1 MGINLFI
8 IALTSALCFAMALVL
23 TQFGLRTIRPFTGA
37 VIALP
42 ITAVFF
48 AAIFYQTA
56 VWSDWDRE
64 SAATFAIVGLIFPV
78 GITLLTFFLNSLVGP
93 NLTGALGNL
102 TPFFAMTSAIFLLN
116 ETPNGTQLVG
126 AVGVCIGVMLL
137 FNGNLHVDKRLLY
150 GASGLPLAAAALRGI
165 SQPLIKIGLIGWPS
179 PVAAVTIGYITSSL
193 AIGLFAFFRGK
204 KAVRLPLSG
213 FAWFTATGLVNGL
226 AVLLLY
232 MALELGSVAVVAPLI
247 ACYPL
252 FTLILNRIFFGD
264 SGLSNLSVAGVGLTV
279 FGISLLLSSSM
290 V

>member
-78 GITLLTFFLNSLVGP
+78 GITLLTFFSNSLVGP

-102 TPFFAMTSAIFLLN
+102 SPFFAMTSAIVLLDEMPN
-116 ETPNGTQLVG
+116 ETQLAG
-126 AVGVCIGVMLL
+126 AVSVCVGVMLV
-137 FNGNLHVDKRLLY
+137 FNGNFEIDKRLLFW
-150 GASGLPLAAAALRGI
+150 AAGLPLAAAILRGA
-165 SQPLIKIGLIGWPS
+165 SQPLVKIGLIGWPS
-179 PVAAVTIGYITSSL
+179 PLAAVTIGYITSSL
-193 AIGLFAFFRGK
+193 AIGLFALSKGK
-204 KAVRLPLSG
+204 KATLLPLSG
-213 FAWFTATGLVNGL
+213 FAWFAAIGLINGF

-232 MALELGSVAVVAPLI
+232 TALELGPVTVVSPLI

-252 FTLILNRIFFGD
+252 FTLILNRIFFGE
-264 SGLSNLSVAGVGLTV
+264 SGLSKLSALGLALTV
-279 FGISLLLSSSM
+279 FGVGLLLSS
-290 V
+290 